1 MLTRVENR
9 LLTQVR
15 PRFHSFVKY
24 SDLEEEFSSE
34 IMNNRASFFGDL
46 NEVLSDDGVVA
57 LHVSGDVRAVDSP
70 SSNAHGLR
78 ADHLRYRQA
87 RIVTDL
93 ENVGFHET
101 VEYQEVSAVSRQG
114 GVFFGVDPW
123 HGILTFVSPLHS

>member
-1 MLTRVENR
+1 
-9 LLTQVR
+9 
-15 PRFHSFVKY
+15 VKY

-46 NEVLSDDGVVA
+46 HEMLSDDGVVA

-78 ADHLRYRQA
+78 ADRLSYRQV

-93 ENVGFHET
+93 ENIGFQET
-101 VEYQEVSAVSRQG
+101 KEYQEVSAVSRQG
-114 GVFFGVDPW
+114 GLFFGVDPW
-123 HGILTFVSPLHS
+123 HGVLTCVSPLYNTRRVKSGSLIPDRML